1 MESKTFAVAGTA
13 AAGSSPPPAP
23 CARMSLSACDS
34 AAVATLRCSLRSIP
48 PPRRP
53 ALDMVVEAVRRSV
66 RSSVANAWGKK
77 PIVKVLA
84 SVIEGKS

>member
-1 MESKTFAVAGTA
+1 
-13 AAGSSPPPAP
+13 
-23 CARMSLSACDS
+23 
-34 AAVATLRCSLRSIP
+34 
-48 PPRRP
+48 
-53 ALDMVVEAVRRSV
+53 MVVEAVRRSV